1 MPTILI
7 WMADEASKESV
18 GLFVHMGGLGDVC
31 LSESTILS
39 VTTHFGGRL
48 HAVGNRPVL
57 EAFREYFTIVE
68 SIGGR
73 KWACLFSDGL
83 SGPPLRRVVFIGKD
97 RSGAFRG
104 RIAGLASEVMF
115 IDMYPE
121 GQAVRVEDYQLGQL
135 AAYGISPAKKAMRA
149 KAGGRV
155 VVYAE
160 RAYKKR
166 KWPAERFAEVWGLL
180 NARGIEATLMA
191 QPGLSLPD
199 GVPARVFERLS
210 DIADFFSSGG
220 IFLSS
225 DSGMAHFAARCGM
238 YPVTLFFDA
247 DPDVWRPAAG
257 KVLKCD
263 GDAPGAEKVALLAA
277 SALDRQERPLAPAG
291 LLFPGRPHEV
301 EEPQ

>member
-1 MPTILI
+1 
-7 WMADEASKESV
+7 MAGSETRGKGA
-18 GLFVHMGGLGDVC
+18 GLLVHMGGLGDVC

-39 VTTHFGGRL
+39 VTRHFGGRL

-57 EAFREYFTIVE
+57 EPFGAYFTTVE

-83 SGPPLRRVVFIGKD
+83 PGPSLRRVVFIGKD
-97 RSGAFRG
+97 RSGAFRQ
-104 RIAGLASEVMF
+104 RIAGLGSEVIF

-135 AAYGISPAKKAMRA
+135 AAYGISPARKSIRLRA
-149 KAGGRV
+149 GRRV
-155 VVYAE
+155 VIYAE

-166 KWPAERFAEVWGLL
+166 KWPSESFVEVWELL
-180 NARGIEATLMA
+180 NARGIEASLMA
-191 QPGLSLPD
+191 QPGLSLP
-199 GVPARVFERLS
+199 GGLPARVFERLS
-210 DIADFFSSGG
+210 DIADFLSSGG
-220 IFLSS
+220 IFLSN

-238 YPVTLFFDA
+238 YPVTLFFDT

-263 GDAPGAEKVALLAA
+263 GDPPGAKEVALLAA
-277 SALDRQERPLAPAG
+277 SALDR
-291 LLFPGRPHEV
+291 
-301 EEPQ
+301 